1 MASILI
7 IVASDGNNLKLA
19 EMIKEKGEEMGN
31 QMSILNLCAVD
42 FPLFTNARAKATE
55 TLEGLSE
62 VMAQMAAVDSWFIV
76 APEYNGSFPSV
87 LNNTIAWLS
96 REGDDFRDLFNSRK
110 VGLGTH
116 SGSDGIYVIVAMRQ
130 LFSYLGCNVLGR
142 TLRTNYSKPA
152 NPDTIVA
159 MLGELGK

>member
-7 IVASDGNNLKLA
+7 IAASDGNNLKLA

-42 FPLFTNARAKATE
+42 FPMYTNARAKATE

-62 VMAQMAAVDSWFIV
+62 VMAQMAAVDSWFVV
-76 APEYNGSFPSV
+76 APEYNGTFPSV
-87 LNNTIAWLS
+87 LNNAIAWLS

-116 SGSDGIYVIVAMRQ
+116 SGSGGVYVLVAMRQ
-130 LFSYLGCNVLGR
+130 LFAFLGCNVLGR
-142 TLRTNYSKPA
+142 VLLSNFSKPA

-159 MLGELGK
+159 MLGELEK